1 MKKFFNYTSDE
12 NGILSVYLYG
22 EIGHMEEADPQQVV
36 RELAAIAD
44 GKSEV
49 RLHIN
54 SYGGDVFAGLAI
66 YEAVKK
72 CKGLSIHVDG
82 VAASMA
88 AVIALCGK
96 PLQMGRYSR
105 LMVHRVSG
113 AVNGSAEDMRQT
125 AGLIEGLE
133 TDLAQ
138 IMSGRM
144 NMKPEEVKR
153 RYFDGSDHWFTAEE
167 AHAAGLAD
175 SITDD
180 APEGL
185 DGSSTDRNIYDTLN
199 ARFKNSGKQTET
211 PFISRL
217 RALPAFSDITNEAE
231 LFEALRGIK
240 RPTVETHVSDALAKG
255 WITDADAQEIK
266 ELCKGDV
273 RAAAKAIE
281 RRKAR
286 FDERFEKEYAEI
298 MRKSPRAAFV
308 PLWFMN
314 GELKE
319 FARNNFDTFRTLFK
333 YLDKQKV
340 SEYIEADAWDK
351 AGRKTLDYY
360 RRHDPK
366 KLRDNPH
373 LYNELIR
380 HEFGDT
386 DGE

>member
-185 DGSSTDRNIYDTLN
+185 DGSSTDRSIYDTLN
-199 ARFKNSGKQTET
+199 ARFKNSGKQAEI

-217 RALPAFSDITNEAE
+217 RTLPAFSDITNETE
-231 LFEALRGIK
+231 LFEVLRGVK
-240 RPTVETHVSDALAKG
+240 RPTVETHVSNALAKG
-255 WITDADAQEIK
+255 WITGEDAQEIK

-286 FDERFEKEYAEI
+286 FDEKFDGEYLAL
-298 MRKSPRAAFV
+298 MKTFPRAGLIPVQFI
-308 PLWFMN
+308 N

-319 FARNNFDTFRTLFK
+319 LARNNFATFRALCGYTKKML
-333 YLDKQKV
+333 V
-340 SEYIEADAWDK
+340 SEYIEEDK
-351 AGRKTLDYY
+351 TGRKTLDYY
-360 RRHDPK
+360 RKHDPK

>member
-12 NGILSVYLYG
+12 NGVLSVYLYG

-96 PLQMGRYSR
+96 PLHMGRYSR

-113 AVNGSAEDMRQT
+113 AVNGSAEDMKQT

-138 IMSGRM
+138 IVSGRM

-175 SITDD
+175 GITDD

-185 DGSSTDRNIYDTLN
+185 DGTSTDRSIYDTLN
-199 ARFKNSGKQTET
+199 ARFKNSGKQAET

-217 RALPAFSDITNEAE
+217 RALPAFSDITNETE

-240 RPTVETHVSDALAKG
+240 RPTVETRVSDALAKG
-255 WITDADAQEIK
+255 WITDADAQEIR

-286 FDERFEKEYAEI
+286 FDEKFDEEYLAL
-298 MRKSPRAAFV
+298 MKTFPRAGLIPVQFI
-308 PLWFMN
+308 N

-319 FARNNFDTFRTLFK
+319 LARNNFATFRALCGYTKKML
-333 YLDKQKV
+333 V
-340 SEYIEADAWDK
+340 SEYIEEDK
-351 AGRKTLDYY
+351 TGRKTLDYY
-360 RRHDPK
+360 RKHDPK

>member
-12 NGILSVYLYG
+12 NGVLSVYLYG

-96 PLQMGRYSR
+96 PLHMGRYSR

-113 AVNGSAEDMRQT
+113 AVNGSAEDMKQT
-125 AGLIEGLE
+125 AGLIESLE

-175 SITDD
+175 GITDD

-185 DGSSTDRNIYDTLN
+185 DGSSTDRSIYDTLN
-199 ARFKNSGKQTET
+199 ARFKNNGKQTET

-217 RALPAFSDITNEAE
+217 RALPAFSDITNETE
-231 LFEALRGIK
+231 LFEALRGVK
-240 RPTVETHVSDALAKG
+240 RPTVKTHVSDALAKG
-255 WITDADAQEIK
+255 WITDADAQEIR

-286 FDERFEKEYAEI
+286 FDEKFDGEYLAL
-298 MRKSPRAAFV
+298 MKTFPRAGLIPVQFI
-308 PLWFMN
+308 N

-319 FARNNFDTFRTLFK
+319 LARNNFATFRALCGYTKKML
-333 YLDKQKV
+333 V
-340 SEYIEADAWDK
+340 SEYIEEDK
-351 AGRKTLDYY
+351 TGRKTLDYY
-360 RRHDPK
+360 RKHDPK

-380 HEFGDT
+380 HEFGAT

>member
-12 NGILSVYLYG
+12 NGVLSVYLYG

-96 PLQMGRYSR
+96 PLHMGRYSR

-113 AVNGSAEDMRQT
+113 AVNGSAEDMKQT
-125 AGLIEGLE
+125 AGLIESLE

-175 SITDD
+175 GITDD

-185 DGSSTDRNIYDTLN
+185 DGSSTDRSIYDTLN
-199 ARFKNSGKQTET
+199 ARFKNNGKQTET

-217 RALPAFSDITNEAE
+217 RALPAFSDITNETE
-231 LFEALRGIK
+231 LFEALRGVK
-240 RPTVETHVSDALAKG
+240 RPTVKTHVSDALAKG
-255 WITDADAQEIK
+255 WITDADAQEIR

-286 FDERFEKEYAEI
+286 FDEKFDGEYLAL
-298 MRKSPRAAFV
+298 MKTFPRAGLIPVQFI
-308 PLWFMN
+308 N

-319 FARNNFDTFRTLFK
+319 LARNNFATFRALCGYTKKML
-333 YLDKQKV
+333 V
-340 SEYIEADAWDK
+340 SEYIEEDK
-351 AGRKTLDYY
+351 TGRKTLDYY
-360 RRHDPK
+360 RKHDPK